1 LYLNVA
7 DGNAGIT
14 MLNLYAAG
22 TETTSTALTWAI
34 LYMCAHPDV
43 QVKVQEEIDNVLG

>member
-22 TETTSTALTWAI
+22 TETTSTALTWAWCTGQSSRRNRQC
-34 LYMCAHPDV
+34 LR
-43 QVKVQEEIDNVLG
+43 L